1 MFFITFFLRYRAF
14 FVGIIHVAFLFF
26 ASETMS
32 ALVSSDTLS
41 DTLCFLLWNLVSNRV
56 FVMFREEYEA
66 VSALICSDA
75 ASDAVSDALCG
86 ALRFPP

>member
-14 FVGIIHVAFLFF
+14 FVGIIYVFFFF

-41 DTLCFLLWNLVSNRV
+41 GTLCFLLWNLVSNRV
-56 FVMFREEYEA
+56 FVMFREKNEA
-66 VSALICSDA
+66 VSALICSDTV
-75 ASDAVSDALCG
+75 SETVSDTLCDALS
-86 ALRFPP
+86 FSP